1 MKNITLSIP
10 FELLKKSR
18 EYAKKHGTTLN
29 EMVRDLLRKTINN
42 ANDDY
47 LQNIEKSLDE
57 LGIETGPKAHFN
69 RDELHQ
75 R

>member
-18 EYAKKHGTTLN
+18 EYARKHGTTLN
-29 EMVRDLLRKTINN
+29 EMVRDLLRKTISS

-47 LQNIEKSLDE
+47 LQNIEDSLDE
-57 LGIETGPKAHFN
+57 LGIETGTTTPFN
-69 RDELHQ
+69 RDELHK